1 MSQTFDAVVIACILL
16 SSLTLAMEKP
26 NLSDDSKSLFKTMDL
41 VFMAVFTFEMIA
53 KMISN
58 GLIRE
63 VLPKK
68 ALMPYEKAPDTK
80 NFYEEVSQLL
90 LW

>member
-1 MSQTFDAVVIACILL
+1 
-16 SSLTLAMEKP
+16 MEP
-26 NLSDDSKSLFKTMDL
+26 MFT
-41 VFMAVFTFEMIA
+41 AVFTFEMIA